1 LTYETPSRS
10 VDATARIQ
18 VYFQGFLDDA
28 CFLYALAN
36 AYRALTGKRVT
47 REHWSRA
54 ISQLPDPATFLG
66 GAGATKLSHDVAEQL
81 IEVVLGAF
89 SGQGEIVTLKSLS
102 PSAGIADFRDAVSSD
117 SVVVFAYG
125 GPTEF
130 LHPQTH
136 IVCGV
141 AASNDP
147 AALHVACSAALSSRY
162 LQYGEYFERHHPA
175 LNRWSNDSI
184 PVDSELVI
192 APNFRWQVTLADRAR

>member
-1 LTYETPSRS
+1 MGIGRAMAHTRKASLTYETPSRS

-125 GPTEF
+125 GLLSSCTRRP
-130 LHPQTH
+130 
-136 IVCGV
+136 ISC
-141 AASNDP
+141 AASRRATTRPRYTSHAQQLSP
-147 AALHVACSAALSSRY
+147 AATFSTASISSAIILPLIDGRTTPFLS
-162 LQYGEYFERHHPA
+162 
-175 LNRWSNDSI
+175 
-184 PVDSELVI
+184 I
-192 APNFRWQVTLADRAR
+192 ASW